1 VNEKMNE
8 QKSIEFLKNAM
19 SRRGFLGA
27 AGAVAVGGAL
37 AACGTG
43 GSTPAAGGAST
54 GAAAFPADVSDTEKV
69 VRWANWPL
77 YLDYDEDAKTYPT
90 LDAFAAASGIAPT
103 YKEEI
108 DDNAT
113 FWGKVNGQL
122 KTGQDIGFDVVTPT
136 DWMASRFIQYGY
148 AQPLDAAKIPNKV
161 NILDNLANVSFDK
174 GRNYSLTWQSGFGGL
189 VWNKEKL
196 PNGLQSVDQLWSDE
210 LKGKVTVLSEMR
222 DTMGIILKSL
232 GIDIANGITEDQWQ
246 QGLEF
251 LGGKL
256 DDGSIYK
263 VQGNEYAKD
272 LVSGQAWAGIVW
284 SGDIFILNAE
294 NDDKWGFALPESG
307 GMLWS
312 DNMLIPSTSS
322 HQSNAMAMMNHY
334 YDPAVAAQVAAYVNY
349 ICPVKGAQEEME
361 KIDPALAASEFIFPS
376 AETLTKASVFPALDS
391 AAEQS
396 FSDSWATTTGV

>member
-1 VNEKMNE
+1 MNE
-8 QKSIEFLKNAM
+8 NLSQEKSVEFLKNAM

-43 GSTPAAGGAST
+43 GSTPAAGGESAS
-54 GAAAFPADVSDTEKV
+54 AATFPTDVSDTEKI

-77 YLDYDEDAKTYPT
+77 YLDFDEDAKTYPT

-108 DDNAT
+108 DDNST

-174 GRNYSLTWQSGFGGL
+174 GRNYSLTWQSGFAGL

-196 PNGLQSVDQLWSDE
+196 PNGLQSVEQLWSDE

-222 DTMGIILKSL
+222 DTMGVLLMSL
-232 GIDIANGITEDQWQ
+232 GIDISNGITEAQWQ
-246 QGLEF
+246 QGLD
-251 LGGKL
+251 LLTGKL
-256 DDGSIYK
+256 NDGHIYK
-263 VQGNEYAKD
+263 VQGNEYSKD
-272 LVSGQAWAGIVW
+272 LISGQAWAGIVW

-294 NDDKWGFALPESG
+294 NDDKWGFALPDSG
-307 GMLWS
+307 GTLWS
-312 DNMLIPSTSS
+312 DNMLIPSTST
-322 HQSNAMAMMNHY
+322 HQSNAMALMNNY
-334 YDPAVAAQVAAYVNY
+334 YDPAVAAEVAAYVNY
-349 ICPVKGAQEEME
+349 ICPVKGAQAEME
-361 KIDPALAASEFIFPS
+361 KIDPALAESEFIFPT
-376 AETLTKASVFPALDS
+376 AETLTKAKVFPALDS
-391 AAEQS
+391 ASEQS

>member
-1 VNEKMNE
+1 MENLNE
-8 QKSIEFLKNAM
+8 QQATNFLKSAM

-27 AGAVAVGGAL
+27 AGAVAATGTL

-43 GSTPAAGGAST
+43 GSTTPAPAGSGT
-54 GAAAFPADVSDTEKV
+54 AAATFPTDVSDTEKI

-90 LDAFAAASGIAPT
+90 LDAFSAASGIQAT

-108 DDNAT
+108 DDNST

-148 AQPLDAAKIPNKV
+148 AQPLDAAKIPNKT

-174 GRNYSLTWQSGFGGL
+174 GRNYSLTWQSGFAGL

-196 PNGLQSVDQLWSDE
+196 PNGLQSVEQLWSDE
-210 LKGKVTVLSEMR
+210 LKGKVTILSEMR
-222 DTMGIILKSL
+222 DTMGILLMSL
-232 GIDIANGITEDQWQ
+232 GIDISAGITEAQFQ
-246 QGLEF
+246 QGLD
-251 LGGKL
+251 LLAGKL
-256 DDGSIYK
+256 DDGSVYK
-263 VQGNEYAKD
+263 VQGNEYSKD
-272 LVSGQAWAGIVW
+272 LINDQVWAGIVW

-294 NDDKWGFALPESG
+294 EGDKWGFALPDSG
-307 GMLWS
+307 GTLWS

-322 HQSNAMAMMNHY
+322 HQSNAMALMNHY

-349 ICPVKGAQEEME
+349 ICPVKGAKEEME

-376 AETLTKASVFPALDS
+376 AETLAKASVFPALDG
-391 AAEQS
+391 ATEQL
-396 FSDSWATTTGV
+396 FADLWATTTGV

>member
-1 VNEKMNE
+1 MNE

-349 ICPVKGAQEEME
+349 ICPVKGAQEEMM
-361 KIDPALAASEFIFPS
+361 KIDPALAESEFIFPS

>member
-1 VNEKMNE
+1 
-8 QKSIEFLKNAM
+8 LKNAM

-349 ICPVKGAQEEME
+349 ICPVKGAQAEME
-361 KIDPALAASEFIFPS
+361 KIDPALAASEFIFPT

>member
-1 VNEKMNE
+1 MNE
-8 QKSIEFLKNAM
+8 QKSVEFLKNAM

-232 GIDIANGITEDQWQ
+232 GIDITNGITEDQWQ

-349 ICPVKGAQEEME
+349 ICPVKGAQAEME
-361 KIDPALAASEFIFPS
+361 KIDPALAASEFIFPT

>member
-1 VNEKMNE
+1 MENLNE
-8 QKSIEFLKNAM
+8 QQATNFLKSAM

-27 AGAVAVGGAL
+27 AGAVAATGAL

-43 GSTPAAGGAST
+43 GSTTPAPAGSGTA
-54 GAAAFPADVSDTEKV
+54 AAAFPTDVSDTEKI

-90 LDAFAAASGIAPT
+90 LDAFSAASGIQAT

-108 DDNAT
+108 DDNST

-148 AQPLDAAKIPNKV
+148 AQPLDAAKIPNKT

-174 GRNYSLTWQSGFGGL
+174 GRNYSLTWQSGFAGL

-196 PNGLQSVDQLWSDE
+196 PNGLQSVEQLWSDE
-210 LKGKVTVLSEMR
+210 LKGKVTILSEMR
-222 DTMGIILKSL
+222 DTMGILLMSL
-232 GIDIANGITEDQWQ
+232 GIDISAGITEAQFQ
-246 QGLEF
+246 QGLD
-251 LGGKL
+251 LLAGKL
-256 DDGSIYK
+256 DDGSVYK
-263 VQGNEYAKD
+263 VQGNEYSKD
-272 LVSGQAWAGIVW
+272 LINDQVWAGIVW

-294 NDDKWGFALPESG
+294 EGDKWGFALPDSG
-307 GMLWS
+307 GTLWS

-322 HQSNAMAMMNHY
+322 HQSNAMALMNHY

-349 ICPVKGAQEEME
+349 ICPVKGAKEEME

-376 AETLTKASVFPALDS
+376 AETLAKASVFPALDG
-391 AAEQS
+391 ATEQL
-396 FSDSWATTTGV
+396 FADLWATTTGV

>member
-1 VNEKMNE
+1 MNE

>member
-1 VNEKMNE
+1 MNE
-8 QKSIEFLKNAM
+8 NLSQEKSVEFLKNAM

-43 GSTPAAGGAST
+43 GSTPAAGGASA
-54 GAAAFPADVSDTEKV
+54 GAAAFPADVSDTEKL

-90 LDAFAAASGIAPT
+90 LDAFKAASGIEPT

-108 DDNAT
+108 DDNST

-322 HQSNAMAMMNHY
+322 HQSNAMALMNHY

-349 ICPVKGAQEEME
+349 ICPVKGAQAEME

>member
-1 VNEKMNE
+1 MENLNE
-8 QKSIEFLKNAM
+8 QQATNFLKSAM

-27 AGAVAVGGAL
+27 AGAVAATGAL

-43 GSTPAAGGAST
+43 GSTTPAPAGSGTA
-54 GAAAFPADVSDTEKV
+54 AAAFPTDVSDTEKI

-90 LDAFAAASGIAPT
+90 LDAFSAASGIQAT

-108 DDNAT
+108 DDNST

-148 AQPLDAAKIPNKV
+148 AQPLDAAKIPNKT

-174 GRNYSLTWQSGFGGL
+174 GRNYSLTWQSGFAGL

-196 PNGLQSVDQLWSDE
+196 PNGLQSVEQLWSDE
-210 LKGKVTVLSEMR
+210 LKGKVTILSEMR
-222 DTMGIILKSL
+222 DTMGILLMSL
-232 GIDIANGITEDQWQ
+232 GIDISAGITEAQFQ
-246 QGLEF
+246 QGLD
-251 LGGKL
+251 LLAGKL
-256 DDGSIYK
+256 DDGSVYK
-263 VQGNEYAKD
+263 VQGNEYSKD
-272 LVSGQAWAGIVW
+272 LINDQVWAGIVW

-294 NDDKWGFALPESG
+294 EGDKWGFALPDSG
-307 GMLWS
+307 GTLWS
-312 DNMLIPSTSS
+312 DNMLIPSTSA
-322 HQSNAMAMMNHY
+322 HQSNAMALMNHY

-349 ICPVKGAQEEME
+349 ICPVKGAKEEME

-376 AETLTKASVFPALDS
+376 DETLTKAKGFPALDS
-391 AAEQS
+391 ATEQL
-396 FSDSWATTTGV
+396 FSDLWATTTGV